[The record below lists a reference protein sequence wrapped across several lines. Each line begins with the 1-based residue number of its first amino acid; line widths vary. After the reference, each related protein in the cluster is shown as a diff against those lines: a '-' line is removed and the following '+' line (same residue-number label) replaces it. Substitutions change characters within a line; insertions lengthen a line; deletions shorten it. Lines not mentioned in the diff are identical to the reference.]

1 LIFAHEALIKTWK
14 QMMNQA
20 NKHRKKI
27 NYKIESRMFLNEQ
40 NIITAKLF
48 KKLNDKMLDSFQIIN
63 LIDSFYKMKLLK
75 TMHIHNVFYSKLLRL
90 IINDLLSDQK
100 NEFSRSIV
108 INDENE
114 WKIDDILNFQWYRRW
129 LQY

>member
-1 LIFAHEALIKTWK
+1 
-14 QMMNQA
+14 MMNQA

-27 NYKIESRMFLNEQ
+27 LYKIESRMFLNEQ

-114 WKIDDILNFQWYRRW
+114 
-129 LQY
+129 